1 MRGRFFDDRN
11 ARFAAAVAAASIICG
26 ALIRA
31 RILFLAPFVSES
43 RALWF
48 AVGLAED
55 VAFAGAL
62 VLIASLLRGV
72 VGRAFAMLAAIAAL
86 LLHFGLSE
94 LVIAFGHP
102 FRAEDLQAGLH
113 PVVLSGSVTV
123 SVVIALVLI
132 VSVFAIS
139 FALML
144 RRIRRVSI
152 VAVVAATLVAFAFSF
167 VDRNALSTEHP
178 LFTIVR
184 VAQEKPISQ
193 FKGEVAIPAARLDP
207 RTLRELSAVPRSL
220 FYDDAYPL
228 AHRSESSVRA
238 PLQNKPN
245 IVFLLLEGVRA
256 TEISALGGE
265 PRGVTPNLDRL
276 VQSGTAFAN
285 AYSVGGYTPEGE
297 LGLWYGLLASPHE
310 LVMRT
315 RPDVVLHG
323 LPELLR
329 GAGWRSLFWIHNSD
343 QTLYSSGQF
352 YKPRGFHVIDG
363 RDFAPDEPRTSW
375 GFSDRALMRKAIAT
389 LGAAD
394 APFAAMV
401 ITISNHHPFALP
413 SDARTKLRIEARP
426 GRVVHDGG
434 PWWESRTMAML
445 ETVHYTDEAIGD
457 FFAMARAQPW
467 FANTIFVIAGDH
479 GVAVAPYG
487 RSATL
492 HEAIELR
499 HHVPIIIWSPLLPP
513 STVRRD
519 AVSQADVMPSLL
531 ALLGINTP
539 RAGTGIDVAS
549 PHEHPVLSWA
559 FEARVVTVR
568 EGKWTY
574 HAWVKP
580 RSIDIERE
588 MLVDTLADPRGE
600 HDAIGDQPH
609 IGQHLRR
616 LAAIWLDGYAPLIR
630 SGHSGLPR

>member
-1 MRGRFFDDRN
+1 
-11 ARFAAAVAAASIICG
+11 S
-26 ALIRA
+26 
-31 RILFLAPFVSES
+31 VSTT
-43 RALWF
+43 R
-48 AVGLAED
+48 
-55 VAFAGAL
+55 
-62 VLIASLLRGV
+62 
-72 VGRAFAMLAAIAAL
+72 
-86 LLHFGLSE
+86 
-94 LVIAFGHP
+94 
-102 FRAEDLQAGLH
+102 
-113 PVVLSGSVTV
+113 
-123 SVVIALVLI
+123 
-132 VSVFAIS
+132 
-139 FALML
+139 
-144 RRIRRVSI
+144 
-152 VAVVAATLVAFAFSF
+152 
-167 VDRNALSTEHP
+167 
-178 LFTIVR
+178 
-184 VAQEKPISQ
+184 
-193 FKGEVAIPAARLDP
+193 
-207 RTLRELSAVPRSL
+207 
-220 FYDDAYPL
+220 
-228 AHRSESSVRA
+228 
-238 PLQNKPN
+238 KPN

-265 PRGVTPNLDRL
+265 PRGATPNLDAL

-323 LPELLR
+323 LPEILR

-375 GFSDRALMRKAIAT
+375 GFSDRALMRKAIKT
-389 LGAAD
+389 LGGAD
-394 APFAAMV
+394 TPFAAMV

-426 GRVVHDGG
+426 GRVVRDGG

-457 FFAMARAQPW
+457 FFAMARTQPW

-499 HHVPIIIWSPLLPP
+499 HHVPIIIWSPLLAP
-513 STVRRD
+513 SPVRRD
-519 AVSQADVMPSLL
+519 PVSQADVMPSLL

-539 RAGTGIDVAS
+539 RAGTGIDLAQ
-549 PHEHPVLSWA
+549 PREHPVLSWA
-559 FEARVVTVR
+559 FEARVVTAR
-568 EGKWTY
+568 EGRWTY

-580 RSIDIERE
+580 RSIEIERE
-588 MLVDTLADPRGE
+588 LLVDTIPDPRGE
-600 HDAIGDQPH
+600 HNALSDRPQIA
-609 IGQHLRR
+609 QHLRR